1 MKLLITELPYFS
13 CTNTLLNNLRP
24 LGQLVALE
32 SADGR
37 HENGQWSIIASGPIK
52 SIPLSDLSAS
62 NVLAIEELK
71 KTIPLTNCPLP
82 FCGGVIGHASY
93 GEVGNCSE
101 KPAQIIAGLYTW
113 ALLVDHLNKKS
124 FLVYWTDIS
133 NIPLLELKALINKDT
148 DNESFFSMP
157 LPFKPLWS
165 KQHYKSQFEKVRE
178 YLLAGDCYQVNLT
191 QLFHGSYTGD
201 PLAAYF
207 KLKSQSNSPYLVYF
221 ESDNLSVASAS
232 PEQFI
237 QCKNEVI
244 TTKPIK
250 GTAPR
255 SSNKLQDKLNIE
267 TLSSSL
273 KDKAENLMIT
283 DLLRNDLS
291 VNCKQV
297 KVDNIFAIE
306 SFESVHH
313 LVTSISA
320 VKPKDISA
328 FKVFLD
334 AFPGGSITGAPKK
347 RAMEIIGELEDFS
360 RSFYCGSSFFYSA
373 NNNFSS
379 NILIRSFTFKDGIAK
394 CWGGGGI
401 TIDSR
406 WELEYQESLDKV
418 SRLMTTIDGSSLN

>member
-1 MKLLITELPYFS
+1 M
-13 CTNTLLNNLRP
+13 
-24 LGQLVALE
+24 
-32 SADGR
+32 
-37 HENGQWSIIASGPIK
+37 PI
-52 SIPLSDLSAS
+52 
-62 NVLAIEELK
+62 
-71 KTIPLTNCPLP
+71 
-82 FCGGVIGHASY
+82 
-93 GEVGNCSE
+93 
-101 KPAQIIAGLYTW
+101 
-113 ALLVDHLNKKS
+113 
-124 FLVYWTDIS
+124 
-133 NIPLLELKALINKDT
+133 
-148 DNESFFSMP
+148 
-157 LPFKPLWS
+157 PFKPFWS
-165 KQHYKSQFEKVRE
+165 KHHYKAQFQKVRE

-201 PLAAYF
+201 PLSAYF

-237 QCKNEVI
+237 QCTNELI

-255 SSNKLQDKLNIE
+255 SSNKLQDKLNIK

-291 VNCKQV
+291 VNCRQV

-306 SFESVHH
+306 SFETVHH

-320 VKPKDISA
+320 VKPKEISA

-347 RAMEIIGELEDFS
+347 RSMEIIDELENFS

-379 NILIRSFTFKDGIAK
+379 NILIRSFTFKEGITR

-401 TIDSR
+401 TIDSI

-418 SRLMTTIDGSSLN
+418 SRLMAAIDGTSLN